1 MTRLRSIGLVH
12 YHELG
17 LKRGNRPL
25 FLRHLARN
33 LRRATSDLAPVRLRQ
48 VSGRLLL
55 DLEDHPDPAAVRDR
69 VRPACGVSSAA
80 LAYRIVSTV
89 RGMKADLPRLVAG
102 DN

>member
-55 DLEDHPDPAAVRDR
+55 DLEDHPDPAAGPRR
-69 VRPACGVSSAA
+69 GPPGCGGSGGA
-80 LAYRIVSTV
+80 LAYRLVSTV
-89 RGMKADLPRLVAG
+89 EAAEAVLARPCGR
-102 DN
+102 